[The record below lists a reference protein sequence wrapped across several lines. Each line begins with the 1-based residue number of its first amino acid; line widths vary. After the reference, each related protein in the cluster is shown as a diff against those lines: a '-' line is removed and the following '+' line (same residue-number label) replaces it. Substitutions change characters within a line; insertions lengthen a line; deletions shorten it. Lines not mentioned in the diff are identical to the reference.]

1 MNNMHPVELLGAYAD
16 GELDAGR
23 TATVAEHLTRCTECA
38 REVAL
43 IRSMG
48 GAMRQMV
55 KATPR
60 PGVWDTVH
68 RRITRPVGW
77 ILILAGAAIW
87 AGLLLVEWYRS
98 RALSWEWIG
107 ATAFWVGAAMLI
119 IGVAWEQ
126 YRDWKDTRYRDVTR

>member
-1 MNNMHPVELLGAYAD
+1 MNTHPRDLLSAYAD
-16 GELDAGR
+16 GELDAAQ
-23 TATVAEHLTRCTECA
+23 TAAVAAHLTRCTECA

-43 IRSMG
+43 IRSVG
-48 GAMRQMV
+48 GAMRQMIND
-55 KATPR
+55 APR
-60 PGVWDTVH
+60 RGVWDTVH

-77 ILILAGAAIW
+77 TLILAGIAIW

-107 ATAFWVGAAMLI
+107 GTAFWVGAVMLV

-126 YRDWKDTRYRDVTR
+126 YRDWQTTRYKDVTR